1 MTPERMA
8 ELVARWVRLYTRDL
22 PTSIA
27 QRRVDEIGADLHD
40 HIAHE
45 RANGIS
51 DRRIALGIA
60 SRMVRGLAA
69 DAAWRGHQAKVAAR
83 PSTREETMKVN
94 KAVSRSAVRVAVGV
108 ALILSLPLVAMLI
121 TDEVVWSL
129 ADFLAAGVFLAA
141 IGVVIELAVKRVGNL
156 ALAIC
161 IAAVGVLAGVFGEA
175 DDAPG
180 LVLLGIVLIVCAC
193 ALGVRTRTRAAQHG
207 Q

>member
-22 PTSIA
+22 PAPIA

-69 DAAWRGHQAKVAAR
+69 DAAWRGRQAKAAAQS
-83 PSTREETMKVN
+83 STRENTMKVS
-94 KAVSRSAVRVAVGV
+94 KAVYRSAVRVTLGV
-108 ALILSLPLVAMLI
+108 ALILSLPLVAALVA
-121 TDEVVWSL
+121 DDFAWSL
-129 ADFLAAGVFLAA
+129 ADFVAAGVFLAA

-156 ALAIC
+156 ALAIG
-161 IAAVGVLAGVFGEA
+161 IAVVGIFAGVAGEA

-180 LVLLGIVLIVCAC
+180 LVLLGIVLVVSAC
-193 ALGVRTRTRAAQHG
+193 ALGVRARTRPARHSQ
-207 Q
+207 